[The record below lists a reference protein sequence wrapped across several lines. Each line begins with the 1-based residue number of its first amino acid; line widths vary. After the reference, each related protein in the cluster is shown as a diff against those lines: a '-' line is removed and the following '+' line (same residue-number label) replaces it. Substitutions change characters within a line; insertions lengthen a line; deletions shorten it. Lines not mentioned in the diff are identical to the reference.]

1 MQNKGDEED
10 DEDFV
15 ELNATG
21 GGIEEK
27 EKEETDSGED
37 KAENKQE
44 GRSRIFRKRNRKLVK
59 ENEQDVDK
67 VISFMKE
74 KKQESKK
81 LLGELDY
88 FFASACE
95 SAKRLPR
102 HLQLRVKREVMNT
115 ILNAETESLS
125 STQASVSAPSST
137 TNINRPP
144 SRAASSLTYNSYETE
159 ESCNNQ
165 HYDYDANY
173 ALTAEGENNFSC
185 KQ

>member
-1 MQNKGDEED
+1 MLRRRTKSGQASKKMKVWKYELQMSFLLADTIPRGTDSNVATVQNEG

-21 GGIEEK
+21 GGNEEN
-27 EKEETDSGED
+27 EKEETDGGED
-37 KAENKQE
+37 KAENEQE

-102 HLQLRVKREVMNT
+102 HL
-115 ILNAETESLS
+115 
-125 STQASVSAPSST
+125 
-137 TNINRPP
+137 
-144 SRAASSLTYNSYETE
+144 
-159 ESCNNQ
+159 
-165 HYDYDANY
+165 
-173 ALTAEGENNFSC
+173 
-185 KQ
+185 